1 MMAQKDRSL
10 AALPPANLED
20 LVPTDHFYRHLERT
34 LDLSF
39 VREVVRDAYADIGR
53 PSIDPV
59 IFFKLQLVMFSEG
72 TSSERRLMEDTFQRH
87 CGRAHHVT
95 RVLGEQFADP
105 HSVLARPLPL
115 RRVCRHA
122 LV

>member
-1 MMAQKDRSL
+1 
-10 AALPPANLED
+10 
-20 LVPTDHFYRHLERT
+20 
-34 LDLSF
+34 
-39 VREVVRDAYADIGR
+39 VVRDAYADIGR

-59 IFFKLQLVMFSEG
+59 VFFKLQLVMFSEG
-72 TSSERRLMEDTFQRH
+72 TRSERRLMAEILKRH
-87 CGRAHHVT
+87 CGGAHYVT